1 MTGTLDGRLY
11 ITSETSLLT
20 LAVLT
25 GSAITVYTGA
35 ANRAVKEPYENES
48 QIVQGDMF
56 AATIAGILVI
66 NVAAEVA
73 AERPDV
79 KGPNTFRSALI
90 DELYNLRAD
99 TLLERARLKVVA

>member
-1 MTGTLDGRLY
+1 LSRTATELPF
-11 ITSETSLLT
+11 S
-20 LAVLT
+20 

-35 ANRAVKEPYENES
+35 ASQSAKQTYENES
-48 QIVQGDMF
+48 QIVQGDIF

-66 NVAAEVA
+66 NVAAEIA
-73 AERPDV
+73 AARSDV

-99 TLLERARLKVVA
+99 ALLERAKVEVVGS

>member
-1 MTGTLDGRLY
+1 MSR
-11 ITSETSLLT
+11 I
-20 LAVLT
+20 AVKLPFS

-35 ANRAVKEPYENES
+35 ASQSAKQTYENES
-48 QIVQGDMF
+48 QIVQGDIF

-66 NVAAEVA
+66 NVAAEIA
-73 AERPDV
+73 AARSDV

-99 TLLERARLKVVA
+99 ALLERAKVEVV

>member
-1 MTGTLDGRLY
+1 MGLARLEVRECSSNIISVY
-11 ITSETSLLT
+11 PS
-20 LAVLT
+20 

-35 ANRAVKEPYENES
+35 ASQSIKQPYENES
-48 QIVQGDMF
+48 QIVQGDIF

-66 NVAAEVA
+66 NVAAEIA
-73 AERPDV
+73 AARPDV

-99 TLLERARLKVVA
+99 ALLERAKLQVVE